1 MIISHVKLIAF
12 QLSLFCKNYR
22 FSKTFYLVFPR
33 IHVLFSICKPLAS
46 NTIQHLYVFCPLF
59 NHSVSYKIV
68 LFQEEVKEEE
78 ENILRSVVERN
89 VDIRFIFEYPSNALS
104 ECNDLY
110 FIAIALIAFTL
121 HEIKQCPV
129 FFATPGI

>member
-1 MIISHVKLIAF
+1 M
-12 QLSLFCKNYR
+12 
-22 FSKTFYLVFPR
+22 
-33 IHVLFSICKPLAS
+33 
-46 NTIQHLYVFCPLF
+46 
-59 NHSVSYKIV
+59 SYKIV